1 MFQTL
6 NKKSLGYDLFI
17 QKIKGKVQEV
27 MGEEYEVIIQKIVKN
42 NSLQLDSLI
51 VLKKGRNIAPNIYL
65 EAYYESY
72 LQGSELEDIVD
83 RLCLIYNHCAIPT
96 IRNDFGYKLEDVKKY
111 IVYRI
116 VNYQKNFTLL
126 QELPH
131 KKFMDF
137 AITYHCLVKNDDEL
151 IGTLKITNDH
161 TKLWGITS
169 EELYNLAN
177 ENTERLFPAVIRD
190 MDDIIRS
197 FLSEDEDIPEEIIED
212 LCKHNY
218 QQEVKMYVLSN
229 ANSVNGASCLLYE
242 NVIRNFAEKIK
253 SDLIII
259 PSSIHE
265 VILLPFYKDMKEEE
279 LNDMVKDV
287 NASQVPI
294 DEILSEHIYYYF
306 READRITM

>member
-1 MFQTL
+1 MSNLSSRAKEIRQVIYSYIENRL
-6 NKKSLGYDLFI
+6 NT
-17 QKIKGKVQEV
+17 KIEK
-27 MGEEYEVIIQKIVKN
+27 
-42 NSLQLDSLI
+42 LQLDDPKYQVEQDKHIPSVWLESAVERSSQIQVVTHPLKATYPHAHIKKTTSLYCRPKDLPQHDW
-51 VLKKGRNIAPNIYL
+51 VATQTLG
-65 EAYYESY
+65 E
-72 LQGSELEDIVD
+72 
-83 RLCLIYNHCAIPT
+83 
-96 IRNDFGYKLEDVKKY
+96 
-111 IVYRI
+111 
-116 VNYQKNFTLL
+116 NFTDDVTGNAAALDIYGLL
-126 QELPH
+126 QLQVENKTLLEL
-131 KKFMDF
+131 
-137 AITYHCLVKNDDEL
+137 C
-151 IGTLKITNDH
+151 
-161 TKLWGITS
+161 
-169 EELYNLAN
+169 
-177 ENTERLFPAVIRD
+177 
-190 MDDIIRS
+190 
-197 FLSEDEDIPEEIIED
+197 LSEDEDIPEEIIED

-306 READRITM
+306 REVMV